1 MKLANIAGAA
11 SLAAAL
17 LAPVGARAAGVEGD
31 QLAPGAAQ
39 QNFGLP
45 SWAQNL
51 SLSGNTTKLATVSGT
66 LINGHVPVAD
76 ANGNLVDSGVVPG
89 GGGGTGSGTVNTGAA
104 QALAVYTSATAA
116 VSPLTL
122 GTNVYGAL
130 TAAAIG
136 TGSFL
141 LSTNPTITT
150 PTISGNVTMATD
162 NTYSIGA
169 ASPGGNRIATVYALQ
184 FWAGNSAA
192 NVTLAHSK
200 MSALAYDSTS
210 TLYNCCYINYGFTAV
225 NPVIGTANGDFDFG
239 VMINGV
245 APAPTNPG
253 AHGIFAMRGLS
264 SADPN
269 GGAVATLLTAND
281 NDWDIG
287 QPGQGFSTAYL
298 HNGLMATTSAGLT
311 VKASTGATI
320 GTFAAGAVNITGTFT
335 ATGEIASVADLR
347 AQYFTSIAA
356 QGAYLQWNRNTN
368 DGATWLVNQK
378 GVGSGG
384 INLGEATASNAFTL
398 TANFN
403 PVSAY
408 IPEALQVSGS
418 FAPPASLYMYCG
430 APGNCNGIWA
440 GTATDV
446 QAYGGAGI
454 WDEVIIDSTT
464 HRSYTSGENGLWV
477 NFNVNSGYTAPP
489 YTNAL
494 DRAGFQI
501 SAFGS
506 SGGGQAWASA
516 MSLTLNS
523 GWAGASGNFGVG
535 IEIDPDNEAT
545 ASTDVLHGGNTFIIG
560 EWLAGPIGAYPITDY
575 LQISPVSNNGTH
587 YGAHY
592 GILFY
597 ADYLTDE
604 YTIFDDSNTGAG
616 NIASYVDAG
625 KHQYGA
631 SYGGTY
637 SVAAINIGT
646 AAIAIAATSGDKICL
661 SGNAQCVKY
670 NGASINFDAGS
681 VFSIGSSVGVS
692 KTCTTNPTVVG
703 GIITAC

>member
-1 MKLANIAGAA
+1 MWANVLAYYAA
-11 SLAAAL
+11 SGTAL
-17 LAPVGARAAGVEGD
+17 
-31 QLAPGAAQ
+31 
-39 QNFGLP
+39 
-45 SWAQNL
+45 
-51 SLSGNTTKLATVSGT
+51 
-66 LINGHVPVAD
+66 
-76 ANGNLVDSGVVPG
+76 
-89 GGGGTGSGTVNTGAA
+89 
-104 QALAVYTSATAA
+104 
-116 VSPLTL
+116 SPLTL
-122 GTNVYGAL
+122 GTGVFAAL
-130 TAAAIG
+130 SSAV
-136 TGSFL
+136 TGSGSFVL
-141 LSTNPTITT
+141 ATSPTLTT
-150 PTISGNVTMATD
+150 PVLSGNVTMATD

-192 NVTLAHSK
+192 NLTLGHSK
-200 MSALAYDSTS
+200 LSALAYDSTS
-210 TLYNCCYINYGFTAV
+210 TLYNCCYINYGFTAT

-245 APAPTNPG
+245 APASTNPG
-253 AHGIFAMRGLS
+253 AHGVFAMRGLS
-264 SADPN
+264 TADPN

-287 QPGQGFSTAYL
+287 QPGQGFSIAYL
-298 HNGLMATTSAGLT
+298 HNGEMATTTAGL
-311 VKASTGATI
+311 KYYASTGAVMA
-320 GTFAAGAVNITGTFT
+320 TFAPAGASFTGTLT

-347 AQYFTSIAA
+347 VQYFTSIAA

-403 PVSAY
+403 TVSAY

-430 APGNCNGIWA
+430 APGTCNGIWA

-477 NFNVNSGYTAPP
+477 NFNVNSGYTPPP

-523 GWAGASGNFGVG
+523 GWAGSGGNFGVG
-535 IEIDPDNEAT
+535 LEIDPDNEAT
-545 ASTDVLHGGNTFIIG
+545 SSTDILNGGNTFIIG

-592 GILFY
+592 GILFF
-597 ADYLTDE
+597 ADYLTDR
-604 YTIFDDSNTGAG
+604 YTIFDDSVTGSG

-631 SYGGTY
+631 SYAGTY

-646 AAIAIAATSGDKICL
+646 TSIAIATASGDKVCL
-661 SGNAQCVKY
+661 SGNTQCMKY
-670 NGASINFDAGS
+670 NGTNFNFDAGT
-681 VFSIGSSVGVS
+681 VLSIGSSVGVS
-692 KTCTTNPTVVG
+692 KTCTINPTVVG
-703 GIITAC
+703 GIVTSC